1 VNTTARIRDWLEA
14 ADFNGEGCQHSYL
27 TISLAVGC
35 SRTHATRCIDELEAA
50 GEIRVERAPR
60 GSKRP
65 NTYRVRGRNPRMRA
79 PVLLRL
85 AEVRKLRAQLCDS
98 KGTAASKGS
107 DPSGKDNRSNVVHQ
121 RCGRGKSRN
130 LVRKEARTCFERSRG
145 VPEPARRPDLRLVDD
160 LYGIEGLAAECQRL
174 RALVMVAFGLASTL
188 RYERDVAE
196 EDARQERKKARYKD
210 AQIRRLRKQRQE
222 RLAEGANME
231 LIQRLWEFHRKHI
244 PGSHKLGVKT
254 IEAVRARLADTAPE
268 SEEPAYSPRYI
279 AEAVLG
285 ASDDQWARERG
296 QATLERICSSPE
308 SLERFHG
315 RFERRR
321 RPVAEM
327 AEKAMRENGEQA

>member
-1 VNTTARIRDWLEA
+1 MNTTERIRDWLEA
-14 ADFNGEGCQHSYL
+14 ADFNGDGCRHSYL
-27 TISLAVGC
+27 TIGLAVGC
-35 SRTHATRCIDELEAA
+35 SETHAIRCVRELEKA
-50 GEIRVERAPR
+50 GEVEIERAPR

-65 NTYRVRGRNPRMRA
+65 NLYRVRDRNPRLRA

-85 AEVRKLRAQLCDS
+85 AEVKLLRRQLCQS

-107 DPSGKDNRSNVVHQ
+107 DPSGKDERSDVVHQ

-130 LVRKEARTCFERSRG
+130 LVRREARTNFERSRG

-160 LYGIEGLAAECQRL
+160 PYGIEGLVAECQRL

-231 LIQRLWEFHRKHI
+231 LIQRLWEFHRRHI
-244 PGSHKLGVKT
+244 PGSHKLGAKT

-268 SEEPAYSPRYI
+268 SNEPAYSPRYI
-279 AEAVLG
+279 AEAIVG

-315 RFERRR
+315 RYERRR

-327 AEKAMRENGEQA
+327 VERMPEQEA